1 MINSNFSV
9 TEEDVLHFKKH
20 GFVKLRNIFSP
31 ELIEHMQKLGTSQVS
46 APSDNYGAGFSRL
59 KYDMC
64 NDDPTILELMSDPAF
79 ARIMAQ
85 LIDHQ
90 VFFTQGLGFELEK
103 NKSTGAPWHVGSQSF
118 GYQRRED
125 MGYTVWTPL
134 CRIDPKDQRGGMKYM
149 SKELL
154 SGEFVYQQ
162 INLVPEYLKDQIEAG
177 KELTYADF
185 SAMKNGLINSP
196 EMMSLLDHFA
206 VEDSFEPG
214 DVLLF
219 DKYVLHS
226 SVPLLDGPIPS
237 RLAYVL
243 RFSAVEAQYDKN
255 RVEQLAYPRGVFNY
269 NVPSDYNERVASVDG
284 EQVYA
289 SSYFDETREAR
300 TLARDAGLGA
310 QSRAARR
317 ISQQGCLSVPPAT
330 PPCRRHGHDYR
341 IPNGGR
347 LATRPPAS
355 GMSRP
360 FVRDPSP
367 RDGNAIGVA
376 SNPMGPKW
384 VSMRPVPRRCC
395 AVKRILTPN
404 PVPPPPI
411 TWRPDGNER
420 YS

>member
-300 TLARDAGLGA
+300 TLARDAG
-310 QSRAARR
+310 
-317 ISQQGCLSVPPAT
+317 
-330 PPCRRHGHDYR
+330 
-341 IPNGGR
+341 
-347 LATRPPAS
+347 
-355 GMSRP
+355 
-360 FVRDPSP
+360 
-367 RDGNAIGVA
+367 
-376 SNPMGPKW
+376 
-384 VSMRPVPRRCC
+384 
-395 AVKRILTPN
+395 
-404 PVPPPPI
+404 
-411 TWRPDGNER
+411 
-420 YS
+420 